1 MEEPAMLTRDERDE
15 LANML
20 RQRRRALFDTV
31 AIAETD
37 LDVIATERE
46 SEIEERAQAERRA
59 RVDAR
64 LDDRGKREIDE
75 IDAALR
81 RIAEG
86 RYGVCARCAE
96 PIPLDRLRAA
106 PDTLHCI
113 DCATT
118 PAASAVESESGTA
131 SARALPLPADLALL
145 SDRELEETL
154 REQIRADERIDAQE
168 LRVVCRH
175 GSVHLSGALPSERQH
190 QDLLK
195 LLTDENGLTDIDD
208 RLSIVELLWSRED
221 RTRAPE
227 PAPEVLAEV
236 SPAVAERYELVTPK
250 TTDDIAESTDEDLEY
265 VPPDHPTADE
275 E

>member
-1 MEEPAMLTRDERDE
+1 MLTRHEREE
-15 LANML
+15 LAAML
-20 RQRRRALFDTV
+20 RERRRMLFDNV

-37 LDVIATERE
+37 LDVIAAARE
-46 SEIEERAQAERRA
+46 SELEERAQAERRA

-64 LDDRGKREIDE
+64 LDDRGKREIEE

-81 RIAEG
+81 RITEG
-86 RYGVCARCAE
+86 GYGICARCAK
-96 PIPLDRLRAA
+96 PIPLHRLRAVPA
-106 PDTLHCI
+106 TLHCI

-118 PAASAVESESGTA
+118 AAAPAIESATVP
-131 SARALPLPADLALL
+131 ARAVPLPAELALL

-154 REQIRADERIDAQE
+154 REQIRADERIDTQE
-168 LRVVCRH
+168 LHLTCRR
-175 GSVHLSGALPSERQH
+175 GRVHLDGALPSERQH
-190 QDLLK
+190 QELLK

-208 RLSIVELLWSRED
+208 RLSIVELPWSRED

-236 SPAVAERYELVTPK
+236 SPVVAQRYELVPPN

-265 VPPDHPTADE
+265 APPDHPPADE